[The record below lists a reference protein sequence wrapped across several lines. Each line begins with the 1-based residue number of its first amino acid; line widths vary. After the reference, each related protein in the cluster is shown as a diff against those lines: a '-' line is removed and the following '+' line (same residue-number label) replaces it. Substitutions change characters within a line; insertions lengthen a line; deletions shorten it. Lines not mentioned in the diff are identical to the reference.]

1 MESTTQGILTLAL
14 ISLVGLLG
22 LLAAIFN
29 WDWIYQTSGASLL
42 TRLIGRPAMRMLTGI
57 ASIAFIV
64 GPWLLLLAQ

>member
-1 MESTTQGILTLAL
+1 MDTTTQGMLTLAL

-29 WDWIYQTSGASLL
+29 WDWIYRTSGASLL
-42 TRLIGRPAMRMLTGI
+42 TRLIGRPAMRVLTGI

-64 GPWLLLLAQ
+64 APWLLLLAQ

>member
-29 WDWIYQTSGASLL
+29 WDWIYRTSGASLL
-42 TRLIGRPAMRMLTGI
+42 TRLIGRPAMRVLTGI
-57 ASIAFIV
+57 FSVLFIV
-64 GPWLLLLAQ
+64 APWLLLLVQ